1 MNTSVIGRL
10 LEEIS
15 WEGRRSRMY
24 RQGGRGIENV
34 LSAQVLQALDLLPR
48 TAFLGRVIRDA
59 HGADA
64 ARARVAGEV
73 EDLTVAFLPDEMT
86 LAADGARVQAD
97 ALLTGPSTVV
107 LVEAKASGRSSF
119 QPAQLSREY
128 LALLQ
133 QAGDRMPLML
143 LMLGAPPP
151 VMVSGSGLLD
161 PLAALASELQ
171 AHASGTP
178 AVDELLQR
186 APETLAWTTWSDIA
200 TAVAD
205 EMAHLEIPDPSLAA
219 AVRRTAQSLVDAVS
233 WHGSR

>member
-48 TAFLGRVIRDA
+48 TAFLGRIIRDA

-64 ARARVAGEV
+64 ARAQVAGEV
-73 EDLTVAFLPDEMT
+73 EDLTVAFLPEETT
-86 LAADGARVQAD
+86 LSAGGARVQAD
-97 ALLTGPSTVV
+97 ALLTGPNTLV
-107 LVEAKASGRSSF
+107 LVEAKASGRSPF

-143 LMLGAPPP
+143 LMLGAPSP
-151 VMVSGSGLLD
+151 VKVSGGGLLQQGPVLARKLCRLEGRSPRCLRLDQHDGARSGEQGIGLNPRAVGGKGHLLGKEDEREVLDLARD
-161 PLAALASELQ
+161 P
-171 AHASGTP
+171 
-178 AVDELLQR
+178 R
-186 APETLAWTTWSDIA
+186 A
-200 TAVAD
+200 
-205 EMAHLEIPDPSLAA
+205 
-219 AVRRTAQSLVDAVS
+219 RRPPRVH
-233 WHGSR
+233 HG

>member
-48 TAFLGRVIRDA
+48 TAFLGRIIRDA

-64 ARARVAGEV
+64 ARAQVAGEV
-73 EDLTVAFLPDEMT
+73 EDLTVAFLPEETT
-86 LAADGARVQAD
+86 LSAGGARVQAD
-97 ALLTGPSTVV
+97 ALLTGPNTLV
-107 LVEAKASGRSSF
+107 LVEAKASGRSPF

-161 PLAALASELQ
+161 PLAALAAELR
-171 AHASGTP
+171 AHATGTP
-178 AVDELLQR
+178 AMDELLQR
-186 APETLAWTTWSDIA
+186 APGILAWTTWPDIA